1 MTPPA
6 QPLGGT
12 ARARFPQIPSERG
25 RTFQNTPT
33 GYSTA
38 DRDGGCE
45 GRAASEFSG
54 VNAGRLE
61 ETHLPAK
68 LANVAV
74 FSLDHGIL

>member
-12 ARARFPQIPSERG
+12 ARARIPQIPSERG

-45 GRAASEFSG
+45 GGCEGRAASD
-54 VNAGRLE
+54 VNAGRLGE
-61 ETHLPAK
+61 RHTLAK

-74 FSLDHGIL
+74 FSLDHGC